1 MCGFFVIFIY
11 FFLFSVHVV
20 FGAVVSGTQFVTQ
33 IENQKVD
40 TKSHPYADIRINN
53 CGELVLKSK
62 NAHLCVTHNICIVF
76 HC

>member
-1 MCGFFVIFIY
+1 MGGAFVIFKNL
-11 FFLFSVHVV
+11 FLFSVHVV

-40 TKSHPYADIRINN
+40 TKSHPYADIRISN

-62 NAHLCVTHNICIVF
+62 NVHLCVTHICIVF

>member
-1 MCGFFVIFIY
+1 MGGSFVIFKI
-11 FFLFSVHVV
+11 FLFSVHVV

-40 TKSHPYADIRINN
+40 TKSHPYADIRISN
-53 CGELVLKSK
+53 CGELILKSK
-62 NAHLCVTHNICIVF
+62 NVYLCVTHICIVF

>member
-1 MCGFFVIFIY
+1 M
-11 FFLFSVHVV
+11 
-20 FGAVVSGTQFVTQ
+20 SGTQFVTQ

-62 NAHLCVTHNICIVF
+62 NVHLCVTHICIVF